1 MNEENI
7 WNKISDVKELMLIA
21 RDSKYFWKDLNSSS
35 VYNWIEVKI
44 LSIVLSILCLRQKP
58 QTNNQFVCLEG
69 NGKGSDVFKVGEN
82 GQGRWTSTKFFK
94 KSKYFKEC
102 MKATKKSKPDI
113 MPVGSFNGEHIYVR
127 TKSNSSSAA
136 TAVLA
141 TTAQPGT
148 DQMFIEITEI

>member
-1 MNEENI
+1 
-7 WNKISDVKELMLIA
+7 
-21 RDSKYFWKDLNSSS
+21 
-35 VYNWIEVKI
+35 
-44 LSIVLSILCLRQKP
+44 
-58 QTNNQFVCLEG
+58 
-69 NGKGSDVFKVGEN
+69 
-82 GQGRWTSTKFFK
+82 
-94 KSKYFKEC
+94 